1 MNPSVIIEKI
11 KQYPVAVVSGTILLL
26 FTVVFIIR
34 GGVISELTVQESDL
48 NARLRIIEENIKN
61 AKNLKED
68 TEAATAMVDQIEKL
82 LFNRYE
88 RAINI
93 NFFYGIEDDAGV
105 VISNIAQLPD
115 PDSIYTDKGPRK
127 LEHYSTTVYN
137 ISVNGTF
144 SNILR
149 FLYELDRV
157 DPIIRVADFNV
168 SREKEDFGGASVDA
182 RLRVLVLAKKD

>member
-11 KQYPVAVVSGTILLL
+11 KQYPVAVVCGTIFL
-26 FTVVFIIR
+26 FFIVVSIIR
-34 GGVISELTVQESDL
+34 GGLISELTLHEADL
-48 NARLRIIEENIKN
+48 NSRLRTIEENIKN

-68 TEAATAMVDQIEKL
+68 TEAANAMVDQIKNL

-115 PDSIYTDKGPRK
+115 PDTIYADKGPRK
-127 LEHYSTTVYN
+127 LVHYSTIVYN
-137 ISVNGTF
+137 INVSGSF
-144 SNILR
+144 SNVLR

-157 DPIIRVADFNV
+157 DPIIRVADCYV

-182 RLRVLVLAKKD
+182 RLRVLVLAKID